1 MGANSNISGY
11 EYLQRRIICLF
22 LMNLNMKRVSQY
34 RAYRFCWKNFWCFL
48 RNCWRDDLWRR
59 FYRTFYSFLS
69 VFLYVTTCFPSI
81 LNLSLNY
88 LHFSSRLL
96 RIVAFL
102 RLNLTVLKQAV
113 VKYTD
118 VNAVFLKREVSL
130 ACLYRPKKDLTY
142 LYNWSDHGNCLATS

>member
-1 MGANSNISGY
+1 MSPLNGFKHENI
-11 EYLQRRIICLF
+11 YLDI
-22 LMNLNMKRVSQY
+22 
-34 RAYRFCWKNFWCFL
+34 AYRFCWKNFCCFL
-48 RNCWRDDLWRR
+48 HYCWRNDLWRR
-59 FYRTFYSFLS
+59 FYRTFYSSFS
-69 VFLYVTTCFPSI
+69 VFLNVTTYFLPI

-118 VNAVFLKREVSL
+118 VNAVFLKKEFSL
-130 ACLYRPKKDLTY
+130 LPVQTQERPDL
-142 LYNWSDHGNCLATS
+142 LI